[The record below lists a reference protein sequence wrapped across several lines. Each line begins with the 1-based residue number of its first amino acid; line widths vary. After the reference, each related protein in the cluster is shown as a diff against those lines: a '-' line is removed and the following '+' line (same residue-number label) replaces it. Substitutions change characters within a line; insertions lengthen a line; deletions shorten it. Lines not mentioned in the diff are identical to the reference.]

1 MDYDWILNMT
11 NKEAA
16 AIIKNTLMTQAV
28 GRANGKTM
36 MVAALNHALIKAI
49 VALENMPDSDSEALS
64 NASKLCDALY
74 LED

>member
-16 AIIKNTLMTQAV
+16 AVIKNTLMTQTI
-28 GRANGKTM
+28 GRANGKTT

-49 VALENMPDSDSEALS
+49 VALENMPDE
-64 NASKLCDALY
+64 K
-74 LED
+74 E

>member
-1 MDYDWILNMT
+1 MEEQYNWILNMT

-49 VALENMPDSDSEALS
+49 IALENMPDGKE
-64 NASKLCDALY
+64 KT
-74 LED
+74 E

>member
-1 MDYDWILNMT
+1 MDYNWILNMT

-16 AIIKNTLMTQAV
+16 AIIKNTLMTQTI

-36 MVAALNHALIKAI
+36 MVAALNQALLKAI
-49 VALENMPDSDSEALS
+49 VALESTPDSDSEALS